1 MFHSGIRG
9 AASVSRIVGLE
20 IMTDE
25 NLIRC
30 LDAIADEDG
39 FVAFIAALA
48 ADRDDEVRK
57 EKQRSSPPYGP
68 GANGWENGSIEAYLG
83 AAAAFAQD
91 WKRNPE
97 GLPKSDNPWRRCARI
112 IYAGKHYE

>member
-1 MFHSGIRG
+1 MS
-9 AASVSRIVGLE
+9 
-20 IMTDE
+20 DE
-25 NLIRC
+25 DLIRR
-30 LDAIADEDG
+30 LEAITDEDG

-57 EKQRSSPPYGP
+57 NIQNPSSPYGP
-68 GANGWENGSIEAYLG
+68 GANGWENGSIEAFLE
-83 AAAAFAQD
+83 AAAAFAQA

-97 GLPKSDNPWRRCARI
+97 GLPKSDNPWKRCARI